1 MADLVVRADLAD
13 LARELDT
20 LIGEFKG
27 ALDLEHDTGRVWGQ
41 ANANSSMNDFADNW
55 TAHRDELVIDM
66 EKLRDAV
73 RKVDENWLEVDTSL
87 AADLGS
93 PS

>member
-13 LARELDT
+13 LARELDM
-20 LIGEFKG
+20 LVGEFKG

-41 ANANSSMNDFADNW
+41 SNANSSMNDFADNW
-55 TAHRDELVIDM
+55 TAHRDEMVVDM

-73 RKVDENWLEVDTSL
+73 RKVDESWYDVDTQL
-87 AADLGS
+87 ADIGNES
-93 PS
+93 